1 MIGLLIA
8 PMKKNKRDRIR
19 VHKEARRLARLG
31 LGMPPAERTIPD
43 KRRKPAK
50 HKKKI
55 TGGEAE

>member
-1 MIGLLIA
+1 
-8 PMKKNKRDRIR
+8 MKKNKRDRIR

-50 HKKKI
+50 HKKKL
-55 TGGEAE
+55 TVAEAE